1 MQEKFDAEL
10 KELKPFPI
18 SDEELLDRYEKVF
31 TAACVD
37 VMDMEF
43 DLHHQVLPTYLHP
56 IKDGQKVA
64 GFAFPI
70 KGVSSPIAEEQDEY
84 NLRMAKFIGSFPKD
98 FITVWDVSGDDN
110 LAQYGEMMSY
120 STMSQGCR
128 AAIVDGGVR
137 DVDRIIDMGFK
148 VWAKVRTPRSMWH
161 RHRIIA
167 WAVPIQIQ
175 DVLINY
181 GDVVF
186 ADMDGIVV
194 IPREI
199 AYEVLLRIEERQKT
213 ELGWRGI
220 LASGLTPVQ
229 AFEQGVEF

>member
-1 MQEKFDAEL
+1 MQEIFDAEL
-10 KELKPFPI
+10 KVLEPFPI
-18 SDEELLDRYEKVF
+18 PDEELLDRYEKVF

-37 VMDMEF
+37 VMDMEY
-43 DLHHQVLPTYLHP
+43 DLHNQVLPTYLRP
-56 IKDGQKVA
+56 IQEGQKVA

-70 KGVSSPIAEEQDEY
+70 KGVGSPIAEDQSQY
-84 NLRMAKFIGSFPKD
+84 NLRMAKFIGSFPKN
-98 FITVWDVSGDDN
+98 FVTVWDVSGDDN

-120 STMSQGCR
+120 TTMAQGCR

-161 RHRIIA
+161 RHRVIA
-167 WAVPIQIQ
+167 WAVPIKIQ

-186 ADMDGIVV
+186 ADMDGIVIV
-194 IPREI
+194 PREI
-199 AYEVLLRIEERQKT
+199 AYEVLLRIEQRQKT
-213 ELGWRGI
+213 ELGWRDI

-229 AFEQGVEF
+229 AFERGVEF

>member
-1 MQEKFDAEL
+1 MQEIFDAPL

-18 SDEELLDRYEKVF
+18 PDEELLERFENAF
-31 TAACVD
+31 TAVCVD
-37 VMDMEF
+37 VMDMVY
-43 DLHHQVLPTYLHP
+43 DLHNQVLPTYLRP
-56 IKDGQKVA
+56 IKEGQKVA

-70 KGVSSPIAEEQDEY
+70 KGVGSPIAEAEDQY

-167 WAVPIQIQ
+167 WAVPIKIQ

-181 GDVVF
+181 GDVVYG
-186 ADMDGIVV
+186 DMDGVIV

-199 AYEVLLRIEERQKT
+199 AYDVLLEVERRKNEE
-213 ELGWRGI
+213 LSWRDI

-229 AFEQGVEF
+229 AFEKGVKF